1 MVDRSNLIVFYIQ
14 HESGGAWQTMK
25 YAKKQG
31 ISCVNLNDPLEDIIR
46 MAESVAAENANVKN
60 N

>member
-1 MVDRSNLIVFYIQ
+1 MADRSNLIVFCIQ

-31 ISCVNLNDPLEDIIR
+31 ISCVNLNDPLEDL
-46 MAESVAAENANVKN
+46 E
-60 N
+60 

>member
-1 MVDRSNLIVFYIQ
+1 MDGLWGELGDKTYLCWTISP
-14 HESGGAWQTMK
+14 K
-25 YAKKQG
+25 Y
-31 ISCVNLNDPLEDIIR
+31 SCVIEYPTGTVVEEDIIR